1 MNTRRDILQFEVA
14 LADVTPRVW
23 RRIEVP
29 ASYSFWDLHVAV
41 QDAMG
46 WLDYHLHLFRVLNPE
61 SATVDEIGIPDP
73 DGFVDDPACLSGWR
87 VKIAPYFHA
96 PGTRAEYAYDFGD
109 GWEHE
114 VRLVSIAARES
125 RTKYPRCV
133 AGERACPPEDCGGPG
148 GYAQLLKVL
157 KNPRHKEH
165 RDMLEWIGRPFDA
178 SAFEPRGVHFDNPK
192 KRWRIAFGGGEG

>member
-1 MNTRRDILQFEVA
+1 MGIEDRETCGNSCTESSHALRESTSTMRTRSSGV
-14 LADVTPRVW
+14 V
-23 RRIEVP
+23 VP
-29 ASYSFWDLHVAV
+29 ERSS
-41 QDAMG
+41 G
-46 WLDYHLHLFRVLNPE
+46 
-61 SATVDEIGIPDP
+61 
-73 DGFVDDPACLSGWR
+73 GFVDDPACLSGWL

-96 PGTRAEYAYDFGD
+96 PGTRAEYAYDFRD

-114 VRLVSIAARES
+114 VRLVSIAAREP

-165 RDMLEWIGRPFDA
+165 REMLEWIGRPFDA
-178 SAFEPRGVHFDNPK
+178 SAFDPCGVHFDNPK